1 MCSTGVLLVRS
12 FVVLLCLAA
21 VAIHLTLAK
30 VLAAGTGDGLLSV
43 PKKASLANC
52 PSRCGDV
59 KISYPF
65 GIGLGCFRQGLELTC
80 NNTTGSPRLLFLG
93 NNSTQV
99 TYIDICNNYV
109 LASAVGYNITMG
121 LGDVDTYTQSWE
133 APTGVVFDEYN
144 RLYIVGCGVEVYMFS
159 DNMTDLIGYCTS
171 ICADNREIM
180 ERKNMGYG
188 PVEGLV
194 AATSG
199 YQ

>member
-1 MCSTGVLLVRS
+1 
-12 FVVLLCLAA
+12 
-21 VAIHLTLAK
+21 
-30 VLAAGTGDGLLSV
+30 
-43 PKKASLANC
+43 
-52 PSRCGDV
+52 
-59 KISYPF
+59 
-65 GIGLGCFRQGLELTC
+65 
-80 NNTTGSPRLLFLG
+80 
-93 NNSTQV
+93 
-99 TYIDICNNYV
+99 
-109 LASAVGYNITMG
+109 MG